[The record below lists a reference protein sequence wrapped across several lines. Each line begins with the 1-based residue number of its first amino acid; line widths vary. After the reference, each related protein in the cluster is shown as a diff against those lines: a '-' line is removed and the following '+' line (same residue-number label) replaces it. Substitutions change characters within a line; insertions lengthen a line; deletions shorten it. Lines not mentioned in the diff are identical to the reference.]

1 MTLNVQSIPLFVQV
15 VETLKTRIRNYE
27 YGPGDAIPS
36 AKALEK
42 EFNVSNITIRRAVEQ
57 LAREGYVI
65 PKRGIRPRVAEL
77 EKTWVEIEITG
88 DFRTWIDTAVGKKL
102 GIRAKLL
109 DRQVID
115 CPTPLREILALDPKE
130 TVERIKRVRELHGEP
145 ISYYVTYGSSAL
157 TTRLSNNEIEK
168 GPFVD
173 SFQSVCKIKLK
184 SMEQSVHASI
194 ADMDLAG
201 ILHVDF
207 GFPLFF
213 VQNIYYSEENKPMAI
228 THMYYRSDRYVYS
241 AKRKL

>member
-1 MTLNVQSIPLFVQV
+1 MTVNVQSIPLFVQV
-15 VETLKTRIRNYE
+15 AETLKTRIRNHE
-27 YGPGDAIPS
+27 YSPGEAIPS

-42 EFNVSNITIRRAVEQ
+42 EFDVSNITIRRAVEQ
-57 LAREGYVI
+57 LAREGYVV
-65 PKRGIRPRVAEL
+65 PKRGVRPRVAEL

-88 DFRTWIDTAVGKKL
+88 NFRTWIDTAVGEKL

-109 DRQVID
+109 DRQILD
-115 CPTPLREILALDPKE
+115 CPKPLRDILALDPKE
-130 TVERIKRVRELHGEP
+130 KVERIKRVRELRGEP
-145 ISYYVTYGSSAL
+145 ISYYVTFASSLL
-157 TTRLSNNEIEK
+157 TSRLSDREIEK

-173 SFQSVCKIKLK
+173 SLQNVCKRKLK
-184 SMEQSVHASI
+184 SMEQNVHASI

-213 VQNIYYSEENKPMAI
+213 VQNIYYSEKNKPMAI
-228 THMYYRSDRYVYS
+228 TQMYYRSDRYVYS